1 MIALITLESV
11 GRIKEIIMYSTQNGF
26 RSSGGGRPVSLHRN
40 VEASGGGGV
49 VSRHQSSDV
58 RRSAGSEERP
68 YGIFSEY
75 FSKLNPEEKALFTRS
90 FCDHSSASGNK
101 VDVYYG
107 IIKSIL
113 TGFKEFS
120 NGNPELEEQIELL
133 KKSID
138 LEHYSQ
144 ISILLNHEPMI
155 DTIKE
160 LKSGQGIPVMVSYLV
175 HDDTSHA
182 VQYLFK
188 RDGDNLTISLINTG
202 YGAIAQSSTHRTCY
216 SFSIDSFFRNIGN
229 PSLGESLSGIL
240 RSFLSEIRNIG
251 FQDINGHV
259 DHNRLETVFRA
270 FFRNNFTDV
279 IESQIDVP
287 SQRGGSCLYSS
298 WNAVIDRI
306 FGQDIANTIRFS
318 LMSHL
323 QMLVKHGN
331 SDLEGSRDEM
341 LRILEDYQERPQ
353 ENTQGVPNSN
363 VNINTIYNSN
373 FNIRFINN
381 YGQSNNSAQPYIVNN
396 QENDINV
403 GIFEGV
409 NQNYSNN
416 DVNPSQTN
424 NSFGDAIGAFES
436 VPLIHNQDHQVES

>member
-1 MIALITLESV
+1 MDTTRRNTFF
-11 GRIKEIIMYSTQNGF
+11 G
-26 RSSGGGRPVSLHRN
+26 SGGGRPVSHHNN
-40 VEASGGGGV
+40 VEASGGGGA

-58 RRSAGSEERP
+58 RRLEVSEEGP

-113 TGFKEFS
+113 TGFIEFS
-120 NGNPELEEQIELL
+120 NGDPDLVEQIELL
-133 KKSID
+133 IKSID
-138 LEHYSQ
+138 LERYSQ
-144 ISILLNHEPMI
+144 ISILLDHEPMI
-155 DTIKE
+155 DTIKK
-160 LKSGQGIPVMVSYLV
+160 LKPGQGIPIMASYLV
-175 HDDTSHA
+175 HGDTSHA

-202 YGAIAQSSTHRTCY
+202 YGATAQSSTHRTCY
-216 SFSIDSFFRNIGN
+216 SFSIRSFFDDIGS
-229 PSLGESLSGIL
+229 PSSSEHLSVL

-270 FFRNNFTDV
+270 FFSNNFTDV

-331 SDLEGSRDEM
+331 SDLEGSGDEM
-341 LRILEDYQERPQ
+341 LQILKDYQERPQ
-353 ENTQGVPNSN
+353 ENTEGVPNSN

-373 FNIRFINN
+373 LNIRFINN
-381 YGQSNNSAQPYIVNN
+381 NVQPDTLAQVNN

>member
-1 MIALITLESV
+1 
-11 GRIKEIIMYSTQNGF
+11 MYSIENGF
-26 RSSGGGRPVSLHRN
+26 RSSGGGRPLSHHNN

-49 VSRHQSSDV
+49 VTTQESTAV

-68 YGIFSEY
+68 YGIFCETFRDLSPEDKTS
-75 FSKLNPEEKALFTRS
+75 FSRA

-101 VDVYYG
+101 VAVYYD

-120 NGNPELEEQIELL
+120 NKDSGLEKQIELL
-133 KKSID
+133 IKSID
-138 LEHYSQ
+138 LESYSQ
-144 ISILLNHEPMI
+144 ISILLDHEPMI
-155 DTIKE
+155 DTIK
-160 LKSGQGIPVMVSYLV
+160 KFKPGQGIPVMVSYLV
-175 HDDTSHA
+175 HGDISHA

-202 YGAIAQSSTHRTCY
+202 YGAMAQSGTHRTCY
-216 SFSIDSFFRNIGN
+216 SFSIPSFFDDIGN
-229 PSLGESLSGIL
+229 PSSSEHLSVVL

-251 FQDINGHV
+251 FQDSNGHV
-259 DHNRLETVFRA
+259 DHNRLETVFRD
-270 FFRNNFTDV
+270 FFRNNFRDV

-298 WNAVIDRI
+298 WNAVIDQI
-306 FGQDIANTIRFS
+306 FGQDIANTFRLS
-318 LMSHL
+318 LIGQL
-323 QMLVKHGN
+323 QMLVKEGN
-331 SDLEGSRDEM
+331 SDLNDSREEI
-341 LRILEDYQERPQ
+341 LRIFEGYQERPQ
-353 ENTQGVPNSN
+353 DNTQGVPNSN

-381 YGQSNNSAQPYIVNN
+381 NEQPDTSAQVNN

-403 GIFEGV
+403 RIFEGV

-424 NSFGDAIGAFES
+424 NSFGGALEAFERRRF
-436 VPLIHNQDHQVES
+436 INNEDYQVES